1 MHSLSIIVVAVS
13 NSFLLSSFWIF
24 VVGSVITTIV
34 VVSVSDAVVDVVVF
48 CNYVN
53 VLSCCC

>member
-1 MHSLSIIVVAVS
+1 MHSLSIIVVAVF

-24 VVGSVITTIV
+24 VVGSVITTVI

-48 CNYVN
+48 CRC
-53 VLSCCC
+53 L